1 LKPLQFD
8 LKEAVKDNESY
19 RKVIFTGAH
28 SQLVLM
34 ALPPGSEIGLETHPV
49 DQFFYVVD
57 GKGVATIEGRD
68 QEIEKGD
75 AVCVPAD
82 QPHNIANSGDEPLK
96 LFTVYSPPQHP
107 SGLEQKVKPEP
118 VAALIL

>member
-1 LKPLQFD
+1 MKALHFD
-8 LKEAVKDNESY
+8 LKEAVKENESY
-19 RKVIFTGAH
+19 RKVVFTGAH

-34 ALPPGSEIGLETHPV
+34 ALPSGSEIGVETHPV

-57 GKGVATIEGRD
+57 GEGVANIEGRD

-75 AVCVPAD
+75 AVCVPAG

-96 LFTVYSPPQHP
+96 LFTVYSPAQHP
-107 SGLEQKVKPEP
+107 TGLEQKEKPEA
-118 VAALIL
+118 VAAMIL